1 MIRTS
6 VGVVMV
12 DGNEGADGSSKVGC
26 EARTD
31 SNGK

>member
-1 MIRTS
+1 MRTG

-12 DGNEGADGSSKVGC
+12 DGDEGADGSSKVSY